1 MMMMMMKNL
10 DQQKHEKSKQKRLLL
25 WWYLEVRCR
34 ESWSLQTPAALPRQ
48 TAAAAFPA
56 TSTAFFFSSRS
67 SHATTMRE
75 LQNEVDHKTSFLC
88 QKNNNYVRKQKR
100 TQAVRERASERER
113 ERSPSLAA
121 TTNDKSSCWR
131 VQLGPSID
139 DPIPGINSHLKLAI
153 ASLGREARAR
163 RCKLFEARQWSH
175 CKCKT
180 EFCRYLSFS
189 TSLSC
194 KWNSTSTPENRYI
207 YI

>member
-1 MMMMMMKNL
+1 MMKNL
-10 DQQKHEKSKQKRLLL
+10 DQQKHQKAKQKILLL

-56 TSTAFFFSSRS
+56 TSTAFFSSRS
-67 SHATTMRE
+67 SHSTTMRE
-75 LQNEVDHKTSFLC
+75 LHNEVDHKTSFLC
-88 QKNNNYVRKQKR
+88 QKNNNCARKQKR
-100 TQAVRERASERER
+100 TQAVRERASERESVCVRERER

-153 ASLGREARAR
+153 ASFDREARA
-163 RCKLFEARQWSH
+163 
-175 CKCKT
+175 
-180 EFCRYLSFS
+180 CRMQVLRSSSMESLQMQNGILSVFLLLNFS
-189 TSLSC
+189 FLQVQLHLKSR
-194 KWNSTSTPENRYI
+194 K
-207 YI
+207 